1 MATSV
6 CKGSWEMKFFWENTS
21 ALHKISG
28 FANED
33 DGEHRYFHRQL
44 SVSTTGFLLKSGWF
58 PSTYAWVS

>member
-1 MATSV
+1 
-6 CKGSWEMKFFWENTS
+6 MKFFWENTS
-21 ALHKISG
+21 ALRKISG